1 MRAINPV
8 RVNHLFSLGTIASSG
23 ATVLVDIR
31 MQRDISCRIC
41 LVTEELSFGKG
52 SGGIGGAFH
61 ELALALRSAGHSVD
75 LIYLPADMSAKATQA
90 LVDYYDDRGI
100 RIVDPAINEFV
111 WEPFSYER
119 RAYGIF
125 RHLATATEPYSFVH
139 FHDYKGLGF
148 ASLNAKSQR
157 LAFSNTT
164 LIVQVHGPTR
174 WTLQANGYPFRHEDQ
189 LKVDF
194 MERQSIAR
202 ADILV
207 SPSHY
212 MVNWLKQNGW
222 ALPPAD
228 RIRVIQN
235 VSSHLGMLLGQTQS
249 DGETVACR
257 EIIFFGRHEER
268 KGIVPFCDALDLINE
283 DLATANVPVT
293 FLGGFGIINGEAS
306 PLYLTDRSRKWQ
318 FPVQFLPD
326 FDRLSACRY
335 LAARKRSL
343 VVVPS
348 FFENSPYTV
357 LEAAISGR
365 PLITSAIGGAAE
377 LLDPALVPL
386 LTCQIERRSLARKL
400 LDAVRN
406 GVPPAR
412 LAIRPEET
420 ARHWLD
426 LHRTPPDPPPL
437 VRSARK
443 PSQDQLSPPIPTV
456 VAAITHYERPA
467 KLYDALMSLVAQ
479 TYPNLEIVVVDDGSE
494 SVETLQLLERL
505 VPLMAKLKVRV
516 LRQENRYLGAARNH
530 AIANSESDYIL
541 FLDDDD
547 VAFPNLVQ
555 TLVTAAEATR
565 ADVVNCL
572 NLYMPEVR

>member
-1 MRAINPV
+1 MK
-8 RVNHLFSLGTIASSG
+8 
-23 ATVLVDIR
+23 
-31 MQRDISCRIC
+31 RDASCRIC

-61 ELALALRSAGHSVD
+61 ELALALRTGGHSVD
-75 LIYLPADMSAKATQA
+75 LVYLPADVSTKATQA

-125 RHLATATEPYSFVH
+125 RHLAAATEAYDFIH

-148 ASLNAKSQR
+148 ASLSAKSQR

-189 LKVDF
+189 LKIDF

-202 ADILV
+202 ADKLV

-212 MVNWLKQNGW
+212 MVDWLKQNNW
-222 ALPPAD
+222 TLPPAD

-235 VSSHLGMLLGQTQS
+235 VSSHLGMLLGQTRS
-249 DGETVACR
+249 NGEIVACR

-268 KGIVPFCDALDLINE
+268 KGIVTFCDALDLINE
-283 DLATANVPVT
+283 DLASANVPVT
-293 FLGGFGIINGEAS
+293 FLGDFGIIKGEAS
-306 PLYLTDRSRKWQ
+306 PLYLTDRSTKWR
-318 FPVQFLPD
+318 FPIQFLPD

-335 LAARKRSL
+335 LAVRKRSL

-357 LEAAISGR
+357 LETAITGR
-365 PLITSAIGGAAE
+365 PLITSAEGGAAE

-386 LTCQIERRSLARKL
+386 LTCQIERRSLAKKL
-400 LDAVRN
+400 LIESFEALNAYLLQRCRRRMADCLR
-406 GVPPAR
+406 GH
-412 LAIRPEET
+412 EET
-420 ARHWLD
+420 IGERLKHDLAALQTSLPAAYDACEKVATTVSSLSLVRYRRNDYSVPTTYGHRDVLVRGYVHEVVISCGAEVIARHP
-426 LHRTPPDPPPL
+426 R
-437 VRSARK
+437 
-443 PSQDQLSPPIPTV
+443 PTSGK
-456 VAAITHYERPA
+456 TSYSSRC
-467 KLYDALMSLVAQ
+467 
-479 TYPNLEIVVVDDGSE
+479 T
-494 SVETLQLLERL
+494 T
-505 VPLMAKLKVRV
+505 
-516 LRQENRYLGAARNH
+516 
-530 AIANSESDYIL
+530 
-541 FLDDDD
+541 
-547 VAFPNLVQ
+547 
-555 TLVTAAEATR
+555 
-565 ADVVNCL
+565 
-572 NLYMPEVR
+572 